1 MELVKNHDAISVIGL
16 GKVGSAILATYA
28 AQNVLVYGYDTD
40 ESVVDSLKLSRAKV
54 SEKYVDELLLEHRNN
69 IVLTGS
75 IFEAINKSDFT
86 FVILPTPSDINHKFS
101 NSFLIEACKEI
112 ASALISKKGFHTICV
127 SSTVMP
133 GTLRTT
139 ILPLIEK
146 ISGKKEGIDF
156 GVAYSPEFIA
166 LGNIVNNLI
175 NPDLIL
181 IGNTNNRTYEEVAK
195 VKSKILKTRNLINL
209 TFDEAEIVK
218 LSINSFI
225 TMKISFANM
234 IGEIADKN
242 RYSNKFRVLDAIGS
256 DSRIGSKFIRP
267 GLGYGGPCFPRDNK
281 AMSSYSIDVGVES
294 LLPIATDLINDRQVQ
309 IIVDTV
315 IQTMEYKSGSILF
328 LGVTYKEETG
338 SIEESQ
344 VVKIGETLID
354 LGHQVYFHDFNL
366 DNYSYSKMIGF
377 QRIQNFDEVD
387 FNKFDLIVFSQKEEG
402 YRVVHD
408 LINKEKSRI
417 MDLWGLFNVN
427 S

>member
-1 MELVKNHDAISVIGL
+1 MELAKNRDAISVIGL

-28 AQNVLVYGYDTD
+28 AQNVLVYGYDSD
-40 ESVVDSLKLSRAKV
+40 GSVIDSLKQSRAKIP
-54 SEKYVDELLLEHRNN
+54 EKYVNELLFEYQKN
-69 IVLTGS
+69 IFLTGS
-75 IFEAINKSDFT
+75 IFEAISKSDFA
-86 FVILPTPSDINHKFS
+86 FVILPTPSVNDHKFS

-112 ASALISKKGFHTICV
+112 ASALINKKDFYTICI

-133 GTLRTT
+133 GTLRNT
-139 ILPLIEK
+139 ISPLIEK

-234 IGEIADKN
+234 IGEIADRNK
-242 RYSNKFRVLDAIGS
+242 YSNKFRVLDAIGS

-281 AMSSYSIDVGVES
+281 AITSYSTDIGVES

-309 IIVDTV
+309 IIVETV
-315 IQTMEYKSGSILF
+315 VQNIGRKSGSILF
-328 LGVTYKEETG
+328 LGVTYKEHTG

-344 VVKIGETLID
+344 VVKIGKSLIEF
-354 LGHQVYFHDFNL
+354 GHQIYFHDFNL
-366 DNYSYSKMIGF
+366 DDYSYSKMIGF
-377 QRIQNFDEVD
+377 QRIHNFDEED
-387 FNKFDLIVFSQKEEG
+387 FNKFDLIVFSQKEER

-408 LINKEKSRI
+408 LINKENSRI
-417 MDLWGLFNVN
+417 MDLWGLFNAN
-427 S
+427 I

>member
-1 MELVKNHDAISVIGL
+1 
-16 GKVGSAILATYA
+16 
-28 AQNVLVYGYDTD
+28 
-40 ESVVDSLKLSRAKV
+40 
-54 SEKYVDELLLEHRNN
+54 
-69 IVLTGS
+69 
-75 IFEAINKSDFT
+75 
-86 FVILPTPSDINHKFS
+86 
-101 NSFLIEACKEI
+101 
-112 ASALISKKGFHTICV
+112 
-127 SSTVMP
+127 MP

-234 IGEIADKN
+234 ICEIADKN

-315 IQTMEYKSGSILF
+315 VQTMEYKSGSILF

>member
-1 MELVKNHDAISVIGL
+1 
-16 GKVGSAILATYA
+16 
-28 AQNVLVYGYDTD
+28 
-40 ESVVDSLKLSRAKV
+40 
-54 SEKYVDELLLEHRNN
+54 
-69 IVLTGS
+69 
-75 IFEAINKSDFT
+75 
-86 FVILPTPSDINHKFS
+86 
-101 NSFLIEACKEI
+101 
-112 ASALISKKGFHTICV
+112 
-127 SSTVMP
+127 
-133 GTLRTT
+133 
-139 ILPLIEK
+139 
-146 ISGKKEGIDF
+146 
-156 GVAYSPEFIA
+156 
-166 LGNIVNNLI
+166 
-175 NPDLIL
+175 
-181 IGNTNNRTYEEVAK
+181 
-195 VKSKILKTRNLINL
+195 
-209 TFDEAEIVK
+209 
-218 LSINSFI
+218 
-225 TMKISFANM
+225 MKISFANM

-315 IQTMEYKSGSILF
+315 VQTMEYKSGSILF